1 MDPGIVATTGRL
13 VFMPVRHHS
22 PACARAVQAIA
33 QELRPA
39 MVLIEGPADFNERLD
54 ELYLPHRLPIAIY
67 SYVRMGDN
75 TRRGAFYP
83 FCEHSPEWEALL
95 VARELG
101 AGVRFI
107 DLPWME
113 LASARTV
120 SHRYADREL
129 RESPYIPRLCEK
141 LGVEDFDSLWD
152 RLIEVDPALTP
163 AQLVER
169 VHHFCFHVRANSSH
183 ISEEDLRRE
192 AFMARQI
199 RSALESCDGPVLVV
213 TGGFH
218 SYALYAAL
226 HGFPSIEPATALHGT
241 QETEHAPGEP
251 QPVIEHGIALTPF
264 ADLRL
269 DSLSGYEA
277 GMPSPGFYHQVW
289 ADRAAGKPNS
299 YRTLLAQAVERLRE
313 RGQIASTADLIA
325 VESVACSLAAL
336 RGQAQVW
343 RRDLID
349 AIISALIKEAIEPGT
364 QHPFLDAI
372 FAVFRGD
379 KRGKLADGVL
389 LPPLVY
395 DIQEQLK
402 THELE
407 PQPVARSVRLD
418 LALAADLER
427 SRVLHRLR
435 ILGIHGFVRR
445 DGTDFV
451 GRSDLTTVWEVWE
464 ITWSP
469 DFDAACIEAAIYGA
483 ALPDATAMRL
493 TEQAGAI
500 ERSAEQAGCLLL
512 DACLAGLSA
521 QSEQLL
527 ERLVVLVRQ
536 DADFFSVAGA
546 LGHLLYLYRYDDTL
560 GVTGSADIGGL
571 LVEAFQRVLWL
582 LEMLGQP
589 QGRDRDLIRSL
600 RAIVQTFEACE
611 QTLALDRMELVDILR
626 RTAEAAAQR
635 PLVRGAAT
643 GALWTLGEAAIEQVR
658 VGLQA
663 SAAPEALGD
672 FLTGLFALARETV
685 QRHQELVATIDRL
698 MMDFDDAAYLQ
709 ALPAMRLAFSFFTP
723 REKHY
728 IARTLLDNQQGN
740 DALPELE
747 VGVAIAARALA
758 VESRLLELVARYG
771 VRGGQNE

>member
-1 MDPGIVATTGRL
+1 M
-13 VFMPVRHHS
+13 
-22 PACARAVQAIA
+22 
-33 QELRPA
+33 
-39 MVLIEGPADFNERLD
+39 
-54 ELYLPHRLPIAIY
+54 
-67 SYVRMGDN
+67 
-75 TRRGAFYP
+75 
-83 FCEHSPEWEALL
+83 
-95 VARELG
+95 
-101 AGVRFI
+101 
-107 DLPWME
+107 
-113 LASARTV
+113 
-120 SHRYADREL
+120 
-129 RESPYIPRLCEK
+129 
-141 LGVEDFDSLWD
+141 
-152 RLIEVDPALTP
+152 
-163 AQLVER
+163 
-169 VHHFCFHVRANSSH
+169 
-183 ISEEDLRRE
+183 
-192 AFMARQI
+192 
-199 RSALESCDGPVLVV
+199 
-213 TGGFH
+213 
-218 SYALYAAL
+218 
-226 HGFPSIEPATALHGT
+226 
-241 QETEHAPGEP
+241 
-251 QPVIEHGIALTPF
+251 
-264 ADLRL
+264 
-269 DSLSGYEA
+269 
-277 GMPSPGFYHQVW
+277 
-289 ADRAAGKPNS
+289 
-299 YRTLLAQAVERLRE
+299 
-313 RGQIASTADLIA
+313 
-325 VESVACSLAAL
+325 
-336 RGQAQVW
+336 
-343 RRDLID
+343 
-349 AIISALIKEAIEPGT
+349 
-364 QHPFLDAI
+364 
-372 FAVFRGD
+372 
-379 KRGKLADGVL
+379 
-389 LPPLVY
+389 
-395 DIQEQLK
+395 
-402 THELE
+402 
-407 PQPVARSVRLD
+407 
-418 LALAADLER
+418 
-427 SRVLHRLR
+427 
-435 ILGIHGFVRR
+435 
-445 DGTDFV
+445 
-451 GRSDLTTVWEVWE
+451 
-464 ITWSP
+464 
-469 DFDAACIEAAIYGA
+469 
-483 ALPDATAMRL
+483 
-493 TEQAGAI
+493 
-500 ERSAEQAGCLLL
+500 
-512 DACLAGLSA
+512 
-521 QSEQLL
+521 L